1 MFLLCAKIKI
11 IKQRKYEST
20 ELNSKLT
27 WTNWIALSSK
37 IGLTTKYRK
46 NGIFCEVSIS
56 GNIANAGFAVNSGYG
71 LGTLPIGYRPN
82 IKEKI
87 QTTDSRLRIEID
99 TSGAISIISFQAIS
113 YTSSEISLS
122 VIYGIQENHSG

>member
-1 MFLLCAKIKI
+1 MFLLCAKIKN

-20 ELNSKLT
+20 ELNSKLS
-27 WTNWIALSSK
+27 WSDWITLSSK

-46 NGIFCEVSIS
+46 NGIFCEISIS
-56 GNIANAGFAVNSGYG
+56 GNITNAGFGVNSGYV
-71 LGTLPIGYRPN
+71 LGTLPVGCRPS

-87 QTTDSRLRIEID
+87 QTTDSRLRIEIA
-99 TSGAISIISFQAIS
+99 TSGAINIISFQAIS
-113 YTSSEISLS
+113 STSSEISLS